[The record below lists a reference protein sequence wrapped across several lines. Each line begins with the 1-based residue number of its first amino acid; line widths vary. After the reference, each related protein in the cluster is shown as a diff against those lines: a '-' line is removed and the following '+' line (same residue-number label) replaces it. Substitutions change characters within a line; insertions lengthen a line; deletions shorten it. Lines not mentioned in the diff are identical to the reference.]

1 MRGHLEQNGQR
12 LVASTIHGNWDK
24 GVYARLV
31 DGSESQL
38 FAVNE
43 VPEKRCVQRL
53 IPPRQHHIVC
63 GRYSVM

>member
-1 MRGHLEQNGQR
+1 MRGHLEQNGQK

-43 VPEKRCVQRL
+43 VLEKRCVQRL
-53 IPPRQHHIVC
+53 ILPA
-63 GRYSVM
+63 